1 VVVTVL
7 WSFPACLGVRHPQ
20 SGSRRSAR
28 SAARMN
34 RLESGEDGAIL
45 IQPGADGAACGVK
58 LSGSVFRYAEDGEA
72 VRGFGCGDYATVG
85 WES

>member
-1 VVVTVL
+1 
-7 WSFPACLGVRHPQ
+7 
-20 SGSRRSAR
+20 
-28 SAARMN
+28 MN